1 MRLQSTK
8 SQQGFGI
15 VESMLAAMILLFVLS
30 SGFIILNSILVSIAL
45 DNKKEELSSALDDRV
60 SIYRLTGVFDDSSTT
75 NGIEFKKTITV
86 EQENNA
92 EPVEEDKPVNRFKPL
107 SVADIKKMAQ
117 KADEKAANEEASD
130 VKITYRVI
138 NIAAFDDVMEVADRI
153 KIIEREVEVLESDEE
168 E

>member
-45 DNKKEELSSALDDRV
+45 DNRKEELSAALDEKV
-60 SIYRLTGVFDDSSTT
+60 SVYRLTGVFDDSSV
-75 NGIEFKKTITV
+75 GSIDFKKTITV
-86 EQENNA
+86 EQENGT
-92 EPVEEDKPVNRFKPL
+92 EPVEDDKPVNRTKRL
-107 SVADIKKMAQ
+107 SVVDMKKMAKQ
-117 KADEKAANEEASD
+117 ADKKAAIDAAKD
-130 VKITYRVI
+130 VKITYKVI

-153 KIIEREVEVLESDEE
+153 KVIEREVEVADSDED
-168 E
+168 